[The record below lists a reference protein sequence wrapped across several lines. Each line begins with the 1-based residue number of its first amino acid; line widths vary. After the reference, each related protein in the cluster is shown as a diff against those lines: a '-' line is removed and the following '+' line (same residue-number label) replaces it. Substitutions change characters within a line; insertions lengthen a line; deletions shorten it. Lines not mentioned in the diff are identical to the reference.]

1 MKKILITSLLCNII
15 LTQAMTGL
23 KLAEKINNKPEPKD
37 SKSLILMDLINLK
50 RNKTRTSEMVSI
62 SKDNGDKMLLFFKS
76 PKRDKGVG
84 FLKIEDDD
92 NDKFAL
98 FIPKLKKIRRISSD
112 NQSDSFMNSDLSY
125 EDMLSRDLGD
135 FYYTIITEDEQFY
148 ILESIPKDKNSEYS
162 KHESWVSKNELL
174 IKKEKSYDK
183 EGNLLKNK
191 LFKHENIK
199 GYDIVSEID
208 VTNVQKNHQTILKI
222 KNSGID
228 VGIEDDIFQEK
239 NLKRF
244 EKFSN

>member
-23 KLAEKINNKPEPKD
+23 ELAEKINNKPEPKD

-62 SKDNGDKMLLFFKS
+62 SKDNVEKMLLFFKS

-162 KHESWVSKNELL
+162 KHESWVSKDELL

-228 VGIEDDIFQEK
+228 IGIEDDIFQEK

>member
-1 MKKILITSLLCNII
+1 
-15 LTQAMTGL
+15 
-23 KLAEKINNKPEPKD
+23 
-37 SKSLILMDLINLK
+37 MDLINLK

-76 PKRDKGVG
+76 PKRDKGGG
-84 FLKIEDDD
+84 FLKIEEDD

-162 KHESWVSKNELL
+162 KHESWVSKDELL

-228 VGIEDDIFQEK
+228 IGIEDDIFQEK

>member
-23 KLAEKINNKPEPKD
+23 ELAEKINNKPEPKD

-162 KHESWVSKNELL
+162 KHESWVSKDELL

>member
-162 KHESWVSKNELL
+162 KHESWVSKDELL

-239 NLKRF
+239 NLKRS

>member
-23 KLAEKINNKPEPKD
+23 ELAEKINNKPEPKD

-239 NLKRF
+239 NLKRS

>member
-23 KLAEKINNKPEPKD
+23 ELAEKINNKPEPKD

-135 FYYTIITEDEQFY
+135 FYYTIIMEDEQFY

-162 KHESWVSKNELL
+162 KHESWVSKDDLL

-228 VGIEDDIFQEK
+228 VGIEDNIFQEK

>member
-23 KLAEKINNKPEPKD
+23 ELAEKINNKPEPKD

-162 KHESWVSKNELL
+162 KHESWVSKDELL

-228 VGIEDDIFQEK
+228 IGIEDDIFQEK